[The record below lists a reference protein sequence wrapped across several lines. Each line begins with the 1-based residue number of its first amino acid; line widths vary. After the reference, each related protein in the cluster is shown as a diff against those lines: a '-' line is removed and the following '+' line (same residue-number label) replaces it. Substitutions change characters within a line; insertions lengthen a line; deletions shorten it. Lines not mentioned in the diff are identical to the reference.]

1 MNNIAKIQSSLSKA
15 KVDAFMITSEVN
27 RMYATGFDATD
38 GLCFVTADKAWF
50 FTDSRYIEA
59 AENTIKNA
67 EIRETSA
74 SYPYSRAVA
83 DLIAENKVECL
94 GFEEATMNVADYL
107 VWSDKLSV
115 KLIPSQKIFTDLRM
129 VKSREELDDMI
140 KAQRIAEKS
149 FNEILPLISTD
160 ITEKEL
166 AAELMYRFLKNGAQD
181 KSFDSIIV
189 SGAHSSMPH
198 GVPTD
203 SKITKGFLT
212 LDFGVKYNGWC
223 SDTTRTVC
231 IGKPTD
237 EMRKVYDIVLRAQ
250 LAGIAAAKEGVTGK
264 FVDGAARDVIH
275 EAGYAGRF
283 GHGFGHGVGLEIHE
297 APTLNPSGERA
308 LPAGAVVSAEP
319 GIYIPGQ
326 FGVRIE
332 DVIYITENGCE
343 DITNLPKDLLI
354 L

>member
-1 MNNIAKIQSSLSKA
+1 MKFDAVRRLFSNKA
-15 KVDAFMITSEVN
+15 DAALITSEEN
-27 RMYATGFDATD
+27 RLYFTSFCATD
-38 GLCFVTADKAWF
+38 GYLLITEDSVILFA
-50 FTDSRYIEA
+50 DSRYIEA

-237 EMRKVYDIVLRAQ
+237 EMHKVYDIVLRAQ
-250 LAGIAAAKEGVTGK
+250 LAGIAAAKAGVTGSAIHNA
-264 FVDGAARDVIH
+264 GAKVIAD
-275 EAGYAGRF
+275 AGYGPYF
-283 GHGFGHGVGLEIHE
+283 GHGFGHSLGLEIHE
-297 APTLNPSGERA
+297 SPSASPSNDGPMPE
-308 LPAGAVVSAEP
+308 GAVVTAEP
-319 GIYIPGQ
+319 GIYLPGR

-332 DVIYITENGCE
+332 DMLYLTAEGCL
-343 DITNLPKDLLI
+343 NLTKAPKELLI
-354 L
+354 LH